1 MKKFRYAYP
10 KSAYVVYALIIA
22 VTIVSIVFA
31 SLRLAEV
38 GGFFSVIPATDIV
51 TIVIFALFFVALA
64 ILVFG
69 TTYSFKGDSL
79 VLDRFFV
86 KKKIPRENIL
96 RYVSDDA
103 AGIGALYYADSALPE
118 NVLYVVV
125 SLHKKDRQAFVDAL
139 RDFKPD
145 VIITTNGEE

>member
-10 KSAYVVYALIIA
+10 KSAYVVYALIVA

-38 GGFFSVIPATDIV
+38 GGFVSVIPATDIAS
-51 TIVIFALFFVALA
+51 IVIFALFFVALA

-69 TTYSFKGDSL
+69 TSYSFKGDFF

-86 KKKIPRENIL
+86 KKKISRDSIL
-96 RYVSDDA
+96 KYVSDGA
-103 AGIGALYYADSALPE
+103 AGIGALYYADPANPE

-125 SLHKKDRQAFVDAL
+125 SLHKKDRQAFPDAL
-139 RDFKPD
+139 RAFNPD
-145 VIITTNGEE
+145 VVITTNGEE